1 MEHAITLCSIPI
13 FSYVD
18 FKDLLSHLY
27 QYNKMIMKSILYH
40 IHRYKTSSCL
50 YSKILSQTHPT
61 PKIQCVPIIRIQTF
75 QYMTP
80 YLFEI
85 FDNPNQHYEY
95 ELFLINKLSKIFFI
109 KKINKNTILMLMEL
123 YEKKNIYCATISKNF
138 HTPATCAY
146 VYKDGKYTK
155 YTKQIMELLKS

>member
-50 YSKILSQTHPT
+50 YSRILSQTHPT
-61 PKIQCVPIIRIQTF
+61 PKIQCVPIIRMQTF

-85 FDNPNQHYEY
+85 FDNPNQHYEIF
-95 ELFLINKLSKIFFI
+95 LFHC
-109 KKINKNTILMLMEL
+109 IL
-123 YEKKNIYCATISKNF
+123 K
-138 HTPATCAY
+138 
-146 VYKDGKYTK
+146 
-155 YTKQIMELLKS
+155 